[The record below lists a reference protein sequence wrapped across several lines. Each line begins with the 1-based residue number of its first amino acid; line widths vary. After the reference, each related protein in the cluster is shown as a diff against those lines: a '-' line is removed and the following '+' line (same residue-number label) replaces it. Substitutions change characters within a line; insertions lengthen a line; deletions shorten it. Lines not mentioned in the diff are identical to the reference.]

1 MYGSYLNSFIDEY
14 ERIKRLN
21 ARRHKENILTF
32 IKEMSNAIIGF
43 HVNLNENVGILD
55 TYKEEQFINEN
66 N

>member
-1 MYGSYLNSFIDEY
+1 M
-14 ERIKRLN
+14 N